1 MRQQLQLLLLIG
13 LVVVLGVAGYRILFG
28 SGPGQEL
35 VVVSAHQASAVLDGT
50 AIPDLVAGTVLYG
63 SARVETRDGG
73 TATLKYGDHAELV
86 LADST
91 AIEVVSADQ
100 TGLRV
105 EIDAGAVSARVR
117 QGAAP
122 LNISNRG
129 RSVGATDADFTV
141 MVGHQGPMSVVNQR
155 GAVSLTGV
163 ADQAT
168 VGQNSAIHI
177 GSDNKATTLP
187 IAESLLFEVEWPE
200 QAETKESTVEVTGI
214 TDPYATVTLGSGR
227 DAVRVRADRDGRFR
241 ADIPLVE
248 GKNDIEL
255 KVRDVSGREATRKQA
270 LSRDS
275 TAPEIESAEVMWG
288 R

>member
-1 MRQQLQLLLLIG
+1 MRQQIQLLLLIG

-35 VVVSAHQASAVLDGT
+35 VVVSAHQASATLDGT

-63 SARVETRDGG
+63 DARVETRDGG
-73 TATLKYGDHAELV
+73 NATLQYGDHAELV

-91 AIEVVSADQ
+91 AIQVVSADQ

-105 EIDAGAVSARVR
+105 EIDSGAVSARVR

-141 MVGHQGPMSVVNQR
+141 MVGHNGPMSIASERGSVNL
-155 GAVSLTGV
+155 SGV
-163 ADQAT
+163 NDRST
-168 VGQNSAIHI
+168 LGPDSAIHV
-177 GSDNKATTLP
+177 GADNKATALP
-187 IAESLLFEVEWPE
+187 ITESLLFEVDWPE
-200 QAETKESTVEVTGI
+200 KNKTKESTVEVTGT

-227 DAVRVRADRDGRFR
+227 SAVSVRADRDGRFR
-241 ADIPLVE
+241 ADIPLLE
-248 GKNDIEL
+248 GSNDIEL
-255 KVRDVSGREATRKQA
+255 KVRDVTGREATRRQA

-275 TAPEIESAEVMWG
+275 TAPVIESAEVVWG